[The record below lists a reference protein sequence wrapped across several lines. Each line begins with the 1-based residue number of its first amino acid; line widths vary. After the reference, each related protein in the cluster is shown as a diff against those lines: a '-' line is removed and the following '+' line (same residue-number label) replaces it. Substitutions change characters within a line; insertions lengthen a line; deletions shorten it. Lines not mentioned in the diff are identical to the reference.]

1 MDTTGRVAQAQ
12 DGWYLVCGDERRGP
26 YRDRPTLALAD
37 SLPVSPGFAG
47 SDGTRITRHL
57 EQWEVDGAR
66 VSLVREVTE
75 TIDAEPQSK
84 AYFLEPGPA

>member
-1 MDTTGRVAQAQ
+1 MDTTGRILHEQ
-12 DGWYLVCGDERRGP
+12 DGWYLVRGEERRGP

-47 SDGTRITRHL
+47 SDGTRITKRL
-57 EQWEVDGAR
+57 ERWEVDGPR

-75 TIDAEPQSK
+75 TRDAAPQTK
-84 AYFLEPGPA
+84 ASFLEPGPA